1 MINCHGRAPPSA
13 AAIQSHQPAG
23 CHLVQRFEAENA
35 RARFNRS
42 LRLPGLFELRHQ
54 SGKNIDGLIPVA
66 RRFCP
71 TPGFERLALDAEP
84 IKQIAGTQFGGSL
97 QVRPTLV
104 RSQAAKGKDIR
115 I

>member
-1 MINCHGRAPPSA
+1 M
-13 AAIQSHQPAG
+13 
-23 CHLVQRFEAENA
+23 QRFEAENA
-35 RARFNRS
+35 CTRFNCS
-42 LRLPGLFELRHQ
+42 LRLPSLFELCHQ

-84 IKQIAGTQFGGSL
+84 LKQIARAQFGGSL
-97 QVRPTLV
+97 QFCSTLV